1 MKKTHVFFQ
10 TILYLIKNNLNLGT
24 FMIKW
29 ISFSVDVNLDL
40 LQAINVITKDSLR
53 KRY

>member
-1 MKKTHVFFQ
+1 MKKMHVFFL

-24 FMIKW
+24 FVLKW
-29 ISFSVDVNLDL
+29 VSFSVDVNLYL
-40 LQAINVITKDSLR
+40 LQAINVITKDSIK